1 MDAELSEDDE
11 GKTVVN
17 QNDERVGTLHDVD
30 FSTVQIA
37 SKTDLGEGA
46 RRLEERDDDA
56 IYEVQEK
63 QIADVTDSEVRV
75 DLRE

>member
-11 GKTVVN
+11 GKTVVDQDGN
-17 QNDERVGTLHDVD
+17 RVGTVHDVD
-30 FSTVQIA
+30 YSTVHVA
-37 SKTDLGEGA
+37 AETDLGEGA

-56 IYEVQEK
+56 IYELQEK
-63 QIADVTDSEVRV
+63 RIADVTESEVRV